1 MRLTTKFS
9 AFITLLTGLTIFVT
23 LIGCSL
29 SFYNAVQYKYVSRV
43 QATATAIDTH
53 LVTHDIVSLTPQIDE
68 LMIASDIVRVDL
80 LQGERSVYSHS
91 RARGY
96 RPAGTSDMY
105 RELVVPLIK
114 HPGMSL
120 RLAYQDPMG
129 NYFHSLPAS
138 HAAFCQ
144 RLPLAARTDARRVN
158 LRRRTRAG
166 LYQTLNQKLVFRSL
180 LNVSDQTRMQ
190 LE

>member
-120 RLAYQDPMG
+120 RLVYQDPMG
-129 NYFHSLPAS
+129 NYFHSLITTAPLTLAIGFIVLILFLS
-138 HAAFCQ
+138 VRWLQRQLSGKSFWKFAQRAF
-144 RLPLAARTDARRVN
+144 
-158 LRRRTRAG
+158 
-166 LYQTLNQKLVFRSL
+166 
-180 LNVSDQTRMQ
+180 
-190 LE
+190 

>member
-80 LQGERSVYSHS
+80 LQGGAQRLQPFSRQRLSASRHQRHVS
-91 RARGY
+91 RAGRT
-96 RPAGTSDMY
+96 ADKTS
-105 RELVVPLIK
+105 RNVAT
-114 HPGMSL
+114 S
-120 RLAYQDPMG
+120 
-129 NYFHSLPAS
+129 
-138 HAAFCQ
+138 
-144 RLPLAARTDARRVN
+144 
-158 LRRRTRAG
+158 G
-166 LYQTLNQKLVFRSL
+166 LSGP
-180 LNVSDQTRMQ
+180 DG
-190 LE
+190 

>member
-80 LQGERSVYSHS
+80 LQGERSVYSILVPEVIGQPAPATCIAS
-91 RARGY
+91 WSY
-96 RPAGTSDMY
+96 R
-105 RELVVPLIK
+105 
-114 HPGMSL
+114 
-120 RLAYQDPMG
+120 
-129 NYFHSLPAS
+129 
-138 HAAFCQ
+138 
-144 RLPLAARTDARRVN
+144 
-158 LRRRTRAG
+158 
-166 LYQTLNQKLVFRSL
+166 
-180 LNVSDQTRMQ
+180 
-190 LE
+190 

>member
-53 LVTHDIVSLTPQIDE
+53 LVTHDIVSLTPRIDE

-80 LQGERSVYSHS
+80 LQGSAASTAILAPEVIGQPAPATCIASWS
-91 RARGY
+91 Y
-96 RPAGTSDMY
+96 R
-105 RELVVPLIK
+105 
-114 HPGMSL
+114 
-120 RLAYQDPMG
+120 
-129 NYFHSLPAS
+129 
-138 HAAFCQ
+138 
-144 RLPLAARTDARRVN
+144 
-158 LRRRTRAG
+158 
-166 LYQTLNQKLVFRSL
+166 
-180 LNVSDQTRMQ
+180 
-190 LE
+190 

>member
-80 LQGERSVYSHS
+80 LQG
-91 RARGY
+91 
-96 RPAGTSDMY
+96 
-105 RELVVPLIK
+105 
-114 HPGMSL
+114 
-120 RLAYQDPMG
+120 
-129 NYFHSLPAS
+129 
-138 HAAFCQ
+138 
-144 RLPLAARTDARRVN
+144 
-158 LRRRTRAG
+158 
-166 LYQTLNQKLVFRSL
+166 
-180 LNVSDQTRMQ
+180 
-190 LE
+190 

>member
-91 RARGY
+91 RARGF

-120 RLAYQDPMG
+120 RLVYQDPMG
-129 NYFHSLPAS
+129 NYFHSLITTAPLTLAIGFIVLILFYRCAGCS
-138 HAAFCQ
+138 GSFPGRSFWKFAPRAF
-144 RLPLAARTDARRVN
+144 
-158 LRRRTRAG
+158 
-166 LYQTLNQKLVFRSL
+166 
-180 LNVSDQTRMQ
+180 
-190 LE
+190 